1 MRASTRRRLFPKRL
15 DLLAATAVLGALCA
29 GAFVAATLRAPWSP
43 KRGLGLVFGIA
54 AAVCFVVAMA
64 YPARRPR
71 ARPLRNAEDWFQA
84 HVYLGLLGMVLT
96 LVHAGF
102 AWPAGEMGWALL
114 LASGFTTLA
123 GLGGAFLQKA
133 LPAAAAEGLR
143 VYAMH
148 DRIPG
153 LVADTRTQAEQAIE
167 GAGEALQGLWEE
179 RLAPRFA
186 GPEPRWSYLIDVRA
200 GREDDLSPLR
210 RLAPFVEAEDR
221 ERIDRLIVLFT
232 TKLELD
238 AQLRLQR
245 VLRAWLAWHV
255 YPGAAL
261 LGLLVLH
268 VLGFLVY

>member
-1 MRASTRRRLFPKRL
+1 MRASTRKRLIPKRL
-15 DLLAATAVLGALCA
+15 DLLAATAVVSLLCA
-29 GAFVAATLRAPWSP
+29 AAVGLSTLAGPWSP
-43 KRGLGLVFGIA
+43 KRGLGLAFGIA
-54 AAVCFVVAMA
+54 AAACFTIAMA

-84 HVYLGLLGMVLT
+84 HVYLGVLGLVLT
-96 LVHAGF
+96 LAHAGF
-102 AWPAGEMGWALL
+102 AWPAGFMGWALL
-114 LASGFTTLA
+114 LGSATTA
-123 GLGGAFLQKA
+123 GTGLGGAFLQKA

-153 LVADTRTQAEQAIE
+153 LVADARTKAEQVME

-186 GPEPRWSYLIDVRA
+186 APEPRWSYLIDVRA
-200 GREDDLSPLR
+200 GREDELRPLR

-221 ERIDRLIVLFT
+221 ERIDRLLVLFA

-245 VLRAWLAWHV
+245 VLRSWLAWHA
-255 YPGAAL
+255 YPAGAL
-261 LGLLVLH
+261 LGLLSLH
-268 VLGFLVY
+268 VLGFLVF